1 MDRRGPALSP
11 DLDFVSGRRK
21 LRAAPRARRLR
32 RLVQCPAERPAPRIG
47 HGAESSRVRL
57 RLDRIP
63 LRHNL
68 RAGLRLRPD
77 GDDSLHQL
85 LVLPGN
91 ANLRLPDHAVLDQGH
106 DRRIAQQG
114 SGRHRRRLG
123 RNRRHGA
130 APVTLAI
137 LGLAFIVLVIVGL
150 PISFAVG
157 VASVIATF
165 LLSGVDNATI
175 VQRMLTAINTFPLL
189 AVIFF
194 VFAGVLMARGG
205 IARRLVMMA
214 EVLVGWLPG
223 SLAQIVCVAS
233 MFFGGVTG
241 SAVAEVSSIGSMMIP
256 AMEKDGYSRRFAT
269 AIVLM
274 AATMG
279 PIIPPSIGMIVFAHV
294 AGNVSIAAL
303 FLAGVIPGVLIGMS
317 LMAASFVHGK
327 LYHRKELPV
336 IPMRDKIIRVIDGM
350 AGVFTMVIIL
360 GGIISGIFTAT
371 EAGAAAAV
379 YALILTVFVYKEIKI
394 SELPEIM
401 WECCLTNAV
410 VMLLIATCSVFS
422 WILTYENL
430 PTLLAENF
438 FNLIQSKWA
447 FLLLLN
453 VFLLIVGMF
462 IDMTPALIMLVPML
476 IPLAIKFD
484 INMVHLGLI
493 MVINL
498 SFGLT
503 TPPVGTALFV
513 ALKVGKIS
521 MDKLLPPLLPLLAC
535 MSVVLLLVTYVPSIY
550 DWLPRML
557 GLMK

>member
-1 MDRRGPALSP
+1 M
-11 DLDFVSGRRK
+11 
-21 LRAAPRARRLR
+21 
-32 RLVQCPAERPAPRIG
+32 
-47 HGAESSRVRL
+47 
-57 RLDRIP
+57 
-63 LRHNL
+63 
-68 RAGLRLRPD
+68 
-77 GDDSLHQL
+77 
-85 LVLPGN
+85 
-91 ANLRLPDHAVLDQGH
+91 
-106 DRRIAQQG
+106 
-114 SGRHRRRLG
+114 
-123 RNRRHGA
+123 
-130 APVTLAI
+130 TLII
-137 LGLAFIVLVIVGL
+137 LGLAFLVLTIVGL

-165 LLSGVDNATI
+165 LLPGVDNATI
-175 VQRMLTAINTFPLL
+175 VQRMLIAINTFPLL

-194 VFAGVLMARGG
+194 VFAGVLMAKGG

-223 SLAQIVCVAS
+223 SLAQIVVVAS

-279 PIIPPSIGMIVFAHV
+279 PIIPPSIGMIVYAHV
-294 AGNVSIAAL
+294 AGSVSIAAL
-303 FLAGVIPGVLIGMS
+303 FLSGVVPGVLIGLS
-317 LMAASFVHGK
+317 LMVASFVHGK

-336 IPMRDKIIRVIDGM
+336 IPMRQKVIRVIDGF

-360 GGIISGIFTAT
+360 GGIISGVFTAT

-379 YALILTVFVYKEIKI
+379 YALVLTVFVYKEIKI
-394 SELPEIM
+394 SDLPEIM

-410 VMLLIATCSVFS
+410 VMMLIATCSVYS

-430 PTLLAENF
+430 PTILAVNF
-438 FNLIQSKWA
+438 FNLIQTKWA
-447 FLLLLN
+447 FLLILN
-453 VFLLIVGMF
+453 IFLLIVGMF

-476 IPLAIKFD
+476 IPLALKFD
-484 INMVHLGLI
+484 IGLVHLGLI

-513 ALKVGKIS
+513 ALKVGRIS
-521 MDKLLPPLLPLLAC
+521 MDKIIPPLLPLLAC
-535 MSVVLLLVTYVPSIY
+535 MLVVLIFVTYVPASY

>member
-1 MDRRGPALSP
+1 MT
-11 DLDFVSGRRK
+11 
-21 LRAAPRARRLR
+21 
-32 RLVQCPAERPAPRIG
+32 LVF
-47 HGAESSRVRL
+47 
-57 RLDRIP
+57 
-63 LRHNL
+63 
-68 RAGLRLRPD
+68 
-77 GDDSLHQL
+77 
-85 LVLPGN
+85 
-91 ANLRLPDHAVLDQGH
+91 
-106 DRRIAQQG
+106 
-114 SGRHRRRLG
+114 
-123 RNRRHGA
+123 
-130 APVTLAI
+130 
-137 LGLAFIVLVIVGL
+137 LGLAFLVLVVVGL

-157 VASVIATF
+157 VASVVATF
-165 LLSGVDNATI
+165 LLPGVDNATI

-194 VFAGVLMARGG
+194 VFAGVLMAKGG
-205 IARRLVMMA
+205 IARRLVLMA

-241 SAVAEVSSIGSMMIP
+241 SAVAEVSSIGAMMIP

-303 FLAGVIPGVLIGMS
+303 FMAGVVPGILIGLS
-317 LMAASFVHGK
+317 LMVASFVHGK
-327 LYHRKELPV
+327 LYHQKQLPV
-336 IPMRDKIIRVIDGM
+336 IPPREKVKRVIDGA

-360 GGIISGIFTAT
+360 GGIISGVFTAT
-371 EAGAAAAV
+371 EAGAAASV

-430 PTLLAENF
+430 PTLLADNF
-438 FNLIQSKWA
+438 FNLIHTKWA

-453 VFLLIVGMF
+453 LFLLVVGMF

-476 IPLAIKFD
+476 MPLAAKFGID
-484 INMVHLGLI
+484 LIHLGLI

-513 ALKVGKIS
+513 ALKVGRIS
-521 MDKLLPPLLPLLAC
+521 MEKLLPPLLPLLAC
-535 MSVVLLLVTYVPSIY
+535 MLVVLFFVTYVPESY
-550 DWLPRML
+550 AWLPRSF

>member
-1 MDRRGPALSP
+1 M
-11 DLDFVSGRRK
+11 
-21 LRAAPRARRLR
+21 
-32 RLVQCPAERPAPRIG
+32 
-47 HGAESSRVRL
+47 
-57 RLDRIP
+57 
-63 LRHNL
+63 
-68 RAGLRLRPD
+68 
-77 GDDSLHQL
+77 
-85 LVLPGN
+85 
-91 ANLRLPDHAVLDQGH
+91 
-106 DRRIAQQG
+106 
-114 SGRHRRRLG
+114 
-123 RNRRHGA
+123 
-130 APVTLAI
+130 TLAI
-137 LGLAFIVLVIVGL
+137 LGLSFLILTLIGL
-150 PISFAVG
+150 PIAFAVG
-157 VASVIATF
+157 VSSVIATF

-223 SLAQIVCVAS
+223 ALAQIVCVAS

-241 SAVAEVSSIGSMMIP
+241 SAVAEVSSIGAMMIP

-303 FLAGVIPGVLIGMS
+303 FLAGVIPGILIGLS
-317 LMAASFVHGK
+317 LMVASFVHGK
-327 LYHRKELPV
+327 LYHQKELPV
-336 IPMRDKIIRVIDGM
+336 IPLRDKIVRVIDGF
-350 AGVFTMVIIL
+350 AGIFTMVIIL
-360 GGIISGIFTAT
+360 GGIISGVFTAT

-394 SELPEIM
+394 SELPEIL

-410 VMLLIATCSVFS
+410 VMLLIATCSVYS

-447 FLLLLN
+447 FLLILN
-453 VFLLIVGMF
+453 GFLLVVGMF

-476 IPLAIKFD
+476 IPLALKFD
-484 INMVHLGLI
+484 IGMVHLGLI

-498 SFGLT
+498 AFGLT

-535 MSVVLLLVTYVPSIY
+535 MAVVLMLVTYVPAVY
-550 DWLPRML
+550 EWLPRSF